1 MAEAERAISAAGHV
15 IVDMADFPATDHP
28 AAQLC
33 AERVRG
39 CDVYVGL
46 LGTRYGSPVR
56 DKPEVS
62 YTELEFDTATAA
74 GLPRLVFLLDT
85 AAADVGIPLKELI
98 DNNFG
103 ARQEEFRR
111 RVQVSG
117 LVTPYFASPAALGQL
132 VERSLRELAE
142 TRRVRDQPPVETAA
156 RVWNIPARN
165 PGFTGRD
172 DLLETVREQ
181 LLAGGK
187 TVVYALH
194 GMGGVGKT
202 QLAAEYAHR
211 FATAYDLA
219 WWVNSEQAGLIGD
232 QFAALGLALGCVRA
246 AASIEVVRA
255 AVLGELGQRG
265 RWLLVFDNAEDPAD
279 IRPWLPGG
287 AGHVLI
293 TSREHRWAEIAAPV
307 EVDVLARPE
316 SVIIFRDRVPRLSEA
331 DAGQLAAQL
340 GDLPLAVAQ
349 AAGFMAETGMTA
361 GEYLGLLATRAGQLL
376 SHGSPVSY
384 PQSLAAVTQLT
395 ANQLADDDP
404 PAAQLASI
412 CAFLAPEPIPED
424 LFTSAPGELPG
435 ELAARA
441 ADPLGWRQTLSHLVR
456 HSLAR
461 VDDRGLVM
469 HRLTQAILRDRLTSA
484 QATATRE
491 CAEAILAAGNPG
503 DADNPATWPR
513 WARLVPHLLAANL
526 AAAESHRLRQLACDA
541 CHYLMARG
549 DTRIAYELAR
559 DLRQQWRDRLG
570 DDHEHTLEIAR
581 CLAWALAA
589 KRRYAEARDLD
600 QDILDRRRRVLGE
613 NHPDTLYSATFLAAD
628 LRHLGEMRAARE
640 LAQDTLD
647 RSRRVLGE
655 DHPDTLYAANSL
667 TNALRGLSEVQA
679 ARDLA
684 QDTLDRSRRV
694 LDEDHPDTL
703 YAANCLANALRE
715 LGEVHAARDLDQD
728 ILDRRRR
735 VLGEDHP
742 MTLGTASHLAADL
755 RELGEVQAARDL
767 DQDTLDRRRRVLG
780 ENHPDTL
787 DSASNLALDLRA
799 LGEGGS

>member
-1 MAEAERAISAAGHV
+1 MAEVERAISAAGHV
-15 IVDMADFPATDHP
+15 IVEMAGFPAADRP

-39 CDVYVGL
+39 CDVYVGV

-74 GLPRLVFLLDT
+74 GLPRLIFLLDI
-85 AAADVGIPLKELI
+85 AAADVGIPLAELI
-98 DNNFG
+98 DNKFG

-111 RVQVSG
+111 RVQASG
-117 LVTPYFASPAALGQL
+117 LVTQYFASPAALGQL

-142 TRRVRDQPPVETAA
+142 TRRGRDRPPVETAA

-172 DLLETVREQ
+172 DLLDTVREQ
-181 LLAGGK
+181 LLVGGK

-211 FATAYDLA
+211 FATSYGLA
-219 WWVNSEQAGLIGD
+219 WWVNSEQGGLIGD
-232 QFAALGLALGCVRA
+232 QFAALGAALGCVQPGA
-246 AASIEVVRA
+246 GIEVVRA

-293 TSREHRWAEIAAPV
+293 TSRERRWAEIAAPV

-316 SVIIFRDRVPRLSEA
+316 SVAIFRDRVPGLSEA
-331 DAGQLAAQL
+331 DADQLAAQL

-376 SHGSPVSY
+376 SYGSPVSY
-384 PQSLAAVTQLT
+384 PQSLAAVTQLI
-395 ANQLADDDP
+395 ADRLADDDL

-424 LFTSAPGELPG
+424 LFTSAAGELPG

-461 VDDRGLVM
+461 IDDRALVM

-526 AAAESHRLRQLACDA
+526 ATADRHELRQLACDA

-549 DTRIAYELAR
+549 DTRIAYKLAS

-589 KRRYAEARDLD
+589 RGRYAEARDLD
-600 QDILDRRRRVLGE
+600 QDILDRRRRILGE
-613 NHPDTLYSATFLAAD
+613 DHPDTLYSATFLAAD
-628 LRHLGEMRAARE
+628 LRHLGEVQAACD
-640 LAQDTLD
+640 LAQDNVGRSRRVLGEDHPDTLYAVNSVVNALRELGEVQAARDLAQDNVD

-655 DHPDTLYAANSL
+655 DHPDTLYAAN
-667 TNALRGLSEVQA
+667 
-679 ARDLA
+679 
-684 QDTLDRSRRV
+684 
-694 LDEDHPDTL
+694 
-703 YAANCLANALRE
+703 CLANALRD
-715 LGEVHAARDLDQD
+715 LGEVQAARALDQD

-735 VLGEDHP
+735 VLGKDHP

-755 RELGEVQAARDL
+755 RALGEVQAARAL

-780 ENHPDTL
+780 ENHSDTL
-787 DSASNLALDLRA
+787 SSASNLALDLRA
-799 LGEGGS
+799 LGEGGT